1 MAKRE
6 AHHPI
11 GVIEDA
17 DFISLGA
24 LAAGVVRRA
33 ALKRAGRVRVAPGGR
48 RATRVAEAGGETG
61 THLGKLE

>member
-24 LAAGVVRRA
+24 LAAVVVRKA
-33 ALKRAGRVRVAPGGR
+33 ALKRAGRVAPR
-48 RATRVAEAGGETG
+48 PREE
-61 THLGKLE
+61 